1 MGAGS
6 RLMDVVVAPRA
17 LLDSGGRLRLN
28 AQYYITKQ
36 INAALARVLQLVGVD
51 VSTWWVPSHP
61 RSHLGRDAD
70 VALRI
75 AGVTQDL

>member
-1 MGAGS
+1 
-6 RLMDVVVAPRA
+6 MDVVVAPRV

-51 VSTWWVPSHP
+51 VNAW
-61 RSHLGRDAD
+61 
-70 VALRI
+70 
-75 AGVTQDL
+75 

>member
-1 MGAGS
+1 
-6 RLMDVVVAPRA
+6 MDVVVAPRV

-51 VSTWWVPSHP
+51 VNAWWDQILFPSECVF
-61 RSHLGRDAD
+61 RSGYIMLQCILQEQRP
-70 VALRI
+70 VM
-75 AGVTQDL
+75 